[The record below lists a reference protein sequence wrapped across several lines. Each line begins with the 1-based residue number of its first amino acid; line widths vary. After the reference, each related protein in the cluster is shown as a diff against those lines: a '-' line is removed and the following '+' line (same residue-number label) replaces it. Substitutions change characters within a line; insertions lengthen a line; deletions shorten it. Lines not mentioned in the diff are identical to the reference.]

1 MKALSILLLIL
12 SLNYSCGNNKNI
24 GQEKQS
30 NNTAVKTDESRKIV
44 KKYGFQ
50 FIIPSNW
57 ENQETDLK
65 AIDLKG
71 QIKSIETSYVDVN
84 IQSCI
89 KLIFHPDKAGMTLY
103 NYYNENKSI
112 KSKHFNI
119 AGQPAIMIDEQLTRD
134 GKGHILPKPLIR
146 HKIYVLSPNHKG
158 LLEIVY
164 NLPKNN
170 IKAKQVFEHFI
181 QKIRLIK

>member
-50 FIIPSNW
+50 FSIPKNW

-71 QIKSIETSYVDVN
+71 QIKSIETSYVDAN
-84 IQSCI
+84 LQSCI
-89 KLIFHPDKAGMTLY
+89 KLIFHPDKAGLTLY

-119 AGQPAIMIDEQLTRD
+119 AGQSAIMIKEQLTRD

-146 HKIYVLSPNHKG
+146 HKIYLLSPNHKG

-170 IKAKQVFEHFI
+170 IKAKQAFEHFI
-181 QKIRLIK
+181 QKIQPIK